1 MLTLLDTIKIIGAFA
16 AVVGTTFNIRNSKQ
30 GLLWRIDRKS
40 EQLRKVDHDLVVKYG
55 LHRGTLHPITA
66 LDKRKS
72 RLERQINDLKRLL

>member
-1 MLTLLDTIKIIGAFA
+1 MLTLLDTIKIIGAFV

-55 LHRGTLHPITA
+55 LHRSTLHPITV
-66 LDKRKS
+66 LDKKKN